1 MVKKRMA
8 VLVLIMCLCVF
19 VISGCKG
26 EKKEFLEYQQGLFEA
41 YGTLEINSDK
51 YSIYINKQA
60 ADTYKISFD
69 KPDNLK
75 GVSIEKCGDKLTYS
89 VGSVHIPIKEGTNIT
104 AESLKL
110 FELSKDRLI
119 LSEETNYNGVKVN
132 IKQFDGD
139 MGGVKLYLLSE
150 TLLPIRI
157 EAEING
163 VNVVMSF
170 SSFNVIESINES
182 DA

>member
-8 VLVLIMCLCVF
+8 ILVVTMCLFMF

-26 EKKEFLEYQQGLFEA
+26 EKREFLEYQQGLFEA
-41 YGTLEINSDK
+41 YGTLEINSEK
-51 YSIYINKQA
+51 YSVYINKQA
-60 ADTYKISFD
+60 QDTYKISFD

-75 GVSIEKCGDKLTYS
+75 GVSIEKCGEKITYS

-104 AESLKL
+104 AECLKL
-110 FELSKDRLI
+110 FELSKDKLI
-119 LSEETNYNGVKVN
+119 LSEDTNFNGVKVN
-132 IKQFDGD
+132 IKQFDSD

-170 SSFNVIESINES
+170 SSFNIIESINKS

>member
-1 MVKKRMA
+1 MVKKRKIKFILLMCFF
-8 VLVLIMCLCVF
+8 VL

-26 EKKEFLEYQQGLFEA
+26 EKKEFLDYQQGLFEA
-41 YGTLEINSDK
+41 YGTLEINSEK
-51 YSIYINKQA
+51 YSVYINKQA
-60 ADTYKISFD
+60 PDSYKISFD

-75 GVSIEKCGDKLTYS
+75 GVSIEKKGDSVTYS
-89 VGSVHIPIKEGTNIT
+89 VGSVHIPIKEDTNVT
-104 AESLKL
+104 AQTLKL
-110 FELSKDRLI
+110 FELSKEKLV
-119 LSEETNYNGVKVN
+119 LSEDTTYNGVKVS
-132 IKQFDGD
+132 IKQFDSD
-139 MGGVKLYLLSE
+139 IGGVKLYLLSE

-182 DA
+182 NV